1 MVAVVVVASIKA
13 RAATSLPPLLWAVG
27 PHKGAPSSP
36 EKGVGAPLG
45 GSSFP
50 TPFEPLRG
58 EESGTKMSLE
68 YIGIVA
74 ERLGYG
80 LHLVLAYLMS
90 LYQRDRQERQ
100 GKGSVLKLIILQV
113 YLGVPSRYLSLV
125 QILYLGRRGLMDSQ
139 RPSRL
144 APESEAH
151 HVVCPYAS
159 AKGAA
164 VSTPKLVNALRLSHR
179 PPPPPSSGLL
189 ILNAHL
195 LSDTSTEAFIARV
208 FRAAHPSAFLRAF
221 TDNAPSMVAGFGKV
235 ERLMRC
241 FGSRRLLLWP
251 RFQLYVAEE
260 LERDPPLV
268 IDVRVPMTRAMRGI
282 QAAIVE
288 VMGAC
293 LGEMRNTNKVDVDEL
308 TLENGLFKS
317 FDEIVRRQ
325 LDPIWHTLG
334 RKTKQLVSDL
344 RNLRKLLDYL
354 IRYDAVTYLRYLDT
368 LRVSEGV
375 RSIWMFADSSH
386 KIFDLAK
393 KRVYRLVHSVGGK
406 LDGNDKRMVGKKRKA
421 EKDHDVDK
429 RESRANSDISLD
441 EVLEESP
448 KWRILRE
455 ILHEIEEERRKKALP
470 AEGGDEVL
478 DVEVEND
485 TVLVACKDER
495 SCMQLE
501 DCLKKGA
508 HQVMQE
514 EWGNY
519 LLSKAEL
526 HGLQKQNKKKRRDP
540 KGFGVLN
547 GVVPPMPRENADAT
561 SINKLEHNALLAAAL
576 ERRNMDKEMTGNSVE
591 LDAPSE
597 KPGKLKGKSKMAKEN
612 KTRKAKNAKGR
623 QQVNNLQVSGSEN
636 EAHNDE
642 STSEG
647 ISASTVAKGFQKYN
661 QEVSASEPVPNKP
674 IPSVHFYALERGYDI
689 LDILRPSIII
699 VYHPDIAFVR
709 EIEVYKSENPSKK
722 LKVYFLFYEDSTEIQ
737 KFEASIRRENG
748 AFESLIR
755 QKSSMMI
762 PNDQPERLLYL
773 IYYFV
778 FGTLTN
784 SSTRKAG
791 GRKEAEKEMQV
802 IVDMREFMSSL
813 PNVLHLKG
821 MRIIPVTLEVGDYVL
836 SPLIC
841 VERKSISDLFQSFAS
856 GRLYH
861 QVEVM
866 SRYYKIPV
874 LLIEFSQDKSF
885 SFQSASDLGDDVTP
899 TSIISKLSLLVLHFP
914 RLRLVWSRSLHAT
927 AEIFALLKA
936 NQDEPDEIKAVRV
949 GVPSDEGVVENDVR
963 AENYNTS
970 AIEFLRRLPGVTDAN
985 YRALMDGCDSLAEL
999 ALLPEERLAGL
1010 MGSKNAART
1019 LRDFLDAKCP
1029 AML

>member
-1 MVAVVVVASIKA
+1 MARGGRRRENRENREASVRGKVVISSFTYNGLANPSKNGVP
-13 RAATSLPPLLWAVG
+13 RAHNLRPPRPLPLLLLLLLVGPSHPLRRALPPQTHIL
-27 PHKGAPSSP
+27 PPS
-36 EKGVGAPLG
+36 
-45 GSSFP
+45 
-50 TPFEPLRG
+50 
-58 EESGTKMSLE
+58 
-68 YIGIVA
+68 
-74 ERLGYG
+74 
-80 LHLVLAYLMS
+80 
-90 LYQRDRQERQ
+90 
-100 GKGSVLKLIILQV
+100 
-113 YLGVPSRYLSLV
+113 
-125 QILYLGRRGLMDSQ
+125 
-139 RPSRL
+139 
-144 APESEAH
+144 
-151 HVVCPYAS
+151 
-159 AKGAA
+159 
-164 VSTPKLVNALRLSHR
+164 
-179 PPPPPSSGLL
+179 PPPSFSPLHPHPLRHPSPKSSISRNLPTGIPTTDVSSDLPGPLRRHLYSSSRVLFLTPRILIVDLLTRTLPASSPAGLI

-195 LSDTSTEAFIARV
+195 LSETSTEAFIARV
-208 FRAAHPSAFLRAF
+208 FRAANPAAYVRAF
-221 TDNAPSMVAGFGKV
+221 TDNAPAMVAGFGKV
-235 ERLMRC
+235 ERVMRC
-241 FGSRRLLLWP
+241 LGIRRLALWP
-251 RFQLYVAEE
+251 RFQVYVAEE
-260 LERDPPLV
+260 LESDPPV
-268 IDVRVPMTRAMRGI
+268 VVDVRVPMTRSMRGI
-282 QAAIVE
+282 QDAVVE

-293 LGEMRNTNKVDVDEL
+293 LGEMRKTNKVDVDEL
-308 TLENGLFKS
+308 TVENGLFKS

-375 RSIWMFADSSH
+375 RSIWMFTDSSH
-386 KIFDLAK
+386 KIFELAK
-393 KRVYRLVHSVGGK
+393 KRVYRLVHSRWEIGWQQQK
-406 LDGNDKRMVGKKRKA
+406 N
-421 EKDHDVDK
+421 
-429 RESRANSDISLD
+429 ESGANSEMSLN

-455 ILHEIEEERRKKALP
+455 ILEEIEEERRKKALP

-478 DVEVEND
+478 DVEFEND

-501 DCLKKGA
+501 DCLKKGT

-514 EWGNY
+514 EWGKY

-526 HGLQKQNKKKRRDP
+526 HSLQKQNKKKRRDP

-547 GVVPPMPRENADAT
+547 GVVLPMPRENADAT
-561 SINKLEHNALLAAAL
+561 SVNKLEHYALLAAAL
-576 ERRNMDKEMTGNSVE
+576 QRRKLDKEMTGNSVE
-591 LDAPSE
+591 LVAPSE
-597 KPGKLKGKSKMAKEN
+597 KPGKLMGKSKMAKEN
-612 KTRKAKNAKGR
+612 KTGKANNAKGKK
-623 QQVNNLQVSGSEN
+623 QADKLQASGSES

-642 STSEG
+642 STGEG
-647 ISASTVAKGFQKYN
+647 ISASTVTKGFQKYN
-661 QEVSASEPVPNKP
+661 QEVPASEPVPTKP

-689 LDILRPSIII
+689 LDVLRPSIII

-709 EIEVYKSENPSKK
+709 EIEVYKSENPSRI
-722 LKVYFLFYEDSTEIQ
+722 LKVYFLFYEDSTELQ

-762 PNDQPERLLYL
+762 PNDQDGDCPL
-773 IYYFV
+773 IACSE
-778 FGTLTN
+778 GALTN

-841 VERKSISDLFQSFAS
+841 IERKSISDLFQSFAS

-927 AEIFALLKA
+927 AEIFSLLKA

-949 GVPSDEGVVENDVR
+949 GVPSDEGIVENDVR

-970 AIEFLRRLPGVTDAN
+970 AIEFLRRLPGVTDTN
-985 YRALMDGCDSLAEL
+985 YRGLMDGCESLSEL
-999 ALLPEERLAGL
+999 ALLPVEMLAEL